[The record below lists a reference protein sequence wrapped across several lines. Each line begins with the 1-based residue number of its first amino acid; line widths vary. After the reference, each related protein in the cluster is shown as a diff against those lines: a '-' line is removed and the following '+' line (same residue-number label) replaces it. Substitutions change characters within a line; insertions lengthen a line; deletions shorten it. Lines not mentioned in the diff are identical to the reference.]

1 MISFFYEKNIIKMY
15 YNIFRGCDNLKKI
28 LLFIFIFLLLISNI
42 NAINIKDDK
51 IKVSLNKCIDGD
63 TAKFNYQNEVI
74 KVRFLAINSPELQHE
89 NQLEEPYAKDAKNY
103 TCDELKNA
111 KEIYLE
117 FDPNSDIQ
125 DKYERYLAWVFVDNN
140 LLQEKII
147 EKGYAKVA
155 YLYGDYKYT
164 NILKE
169 KQKIAKKNKL
179 GIWKDNNNLNN
190 YYLLVTITI
199 IIIIF
204 ISLLILSLFIK
215 KK

>member
-1 MISFFYEKNIIKMY
+1 M
-15 YNIFRGCDNLKKI
+15 KKV

-42 NAINIKDDK
+42 NAINIIDDK

-63 TAKFNYQNEVI
+63 TAKFNYQNDVI

-89 NQLEEPYAKDAKNY
+89 NQLEEPYAMDAKNY